1 MKTEKSLYNGKTLEQ
16 IASNLPSNMIQLH
29 KDMYLNNCKR
39 VIECQVSGYNINEI
53 EIIKNANFI
62 LLQPYYLEFINNTNE
77 PNE

>member
-1 MKTEKSLYNGKTLEQ
+1 MKANEQNTYNGKTLEQ

-39 VIECQVSGYNINEI
+39 VIECQVSGYNLNEI

-62 LLQPYYLEFINNTNE
+62 LHNMYYIALTNNTTL
-77 PNE
+77 

>member
-1 MKTEKSLYNGKTLEQ
+1 MKANEKNTYNGKTLEQ

-39 VIECQVSGYNINEI
+39 VIECQVSGHNLNEI

-62 LLQPYYLEFINNTNE
+62 LHNMYYIALTNNTTL
-77 PNE
+77 

>member
-1 MKTEKSLYNGKTLEQ
+1 MKTNEKNTYNGKTLEQ

-39 VIECQVSGYNINEI
+39 VIECQVSGYNLNEI

-62 LLQPYYLEFINNTNE
+62 LLNMYYIALTNNTTL
-77 PNE
+77 

>member
-1 MKTEKSLYNGKTLEQ
+1 MKTNEKNTYNGKTLEQ

-39 VIECQVSGYNINEI
+39 VIECQVSGYNLNEI

-62 LLQPYYLEFINNTNE
+62 LHNMYYIALTNNTTL
-77 PNE
+77 

>member
-1 MKTEKSLYNGKTLEQ
+1 MKTENSLYNSKTIEQ
-16 IASNLPSNMIQLH
+16 ICNNLPECMPQIH

-62 LLQPYYLEFINNTNE
+62 LLKPYYIEFLTK
-77 PNE
+77 

>member
-1 MKTEKSLYNGKTLEQ
+1 MKTNEKNTYNGKTLEQ

-39 VIECQVSGYNINEI
+39 VIECQVSGYNLNEV

-62 LLQPYYLEFINNTNE
+62 LHNMYYIALTNNTTL
-77 PNE
+77 